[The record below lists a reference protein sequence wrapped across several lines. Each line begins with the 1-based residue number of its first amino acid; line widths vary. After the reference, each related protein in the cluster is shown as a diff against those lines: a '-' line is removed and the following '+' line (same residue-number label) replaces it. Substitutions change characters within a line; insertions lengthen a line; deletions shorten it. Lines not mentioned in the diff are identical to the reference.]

1 MKEFIKKIVGKKGV
15 KLYRKYN
22 DDKIIRRDKR
32 LYNEYE
38 KENYKARLKMY
49 TSLIKPGELVFDVGA
64 NIGNRVA
71 PLLKA
76 GAKIVAVEPQEACY
90 TALRKNFKDK
100 ITIVTNGVDAKPGF
114 KKFYMSSKS
123 TPLSSF
129 SEEWVDSMKSNRF
142 QSEEWDRVEEI
153 EMTTLDLLIKKYGTP
168 TFIKIDVE
176 GYEAEV
182 LEGLTQSIKYLS
194 FEYTVPEY
202 PDKAIE
208 CVDRLN
214 AINSNVRFNYSVGES
229 MEWALPNWLTSKE
242 MKEHIGSPAFLNTIF
257 GDIYA
262 HNQL

>member
-1 MKEFIKKIVGKKGV
+1 MKELVKKIVGNKGV

-22 DDKIIRRDKR
+22 DEKIVRRDKK
-32 LYNEYE
+32 LYREYE
-38 KENYKARLKMY
+38 KKNHKVRLKMY
-49 TSLIKPGELVFDVGA
+49 GSLIKPGELVFDVGA

-71 PLLKA
+71 PLLEV

-90 TALRKNFKDK
+90 TTLKKKFKDR
-100 ITIVTNGVDAKPGF
+100 ITIVTNGVDSKPGS

-129 SEEWVDSMKSNRF
+129 SEEWVDSMKTNRF

-153 EMTTLDLLIKKYGTP
+153 EMTTLDILIKKYGTP
-168 TFIKIDVE
+168 AFIKIDVE
-176 GYEAEV
+176 GYETEV
-182 LEGLTQSIKYLS
+182 LKGLTQPIKYIS

-208 CVDRLN
+208 CVNRLTT
-214 AINSNVRFNYSVGES
+214 INSETRFNYSIGES
-229 MEWALPNWLTSKE
+229 MEWALPNWLTGKE
-242 MKEHIGSPAFLNTIF
+242 MIEHIESVEFLNTIF

-262 HNQL
+262 YNPL

>member
-1 MKEFIKKIVGKKGV
+1 MKELIKKIAGQKGV
-15 KLYRKYN
+15 MLYRKYN
-22 DDKIIRRDKR
+22 DNKIVRKDKR
-32 LYNEYE
+32 LYKEYE

-49 TSLIKPGELVFDVGA
+49 SSLIKPGELVFDVGA

-71 PLLKA
+71 PLLKV
-76 GAKIVAVEPQEACY
+76 GAEVVAVEPQEACY
-90 TALRKNFKDK
+90 TTLRKKFKDK
-100 ITIVTNGVDAKPGF
+100 ITIVTHGVDANPGF
-114 KKFYMSSKS
+114 KKFYISSKS

-142 QSEEWDRVEEI
+142 QSEKWDRVEEI

-168 TFIKIDVE
+168 VFIKIDVE

-182 LEGLTQSIKYLS
+182 LKGLSKSVKYLS

-208 CVDRLN
+208 CVNRLSE
-214 AINSNVRFNYSVGES
+214 INDNVQFNYSVGES
-229 MEWALPNWLTSKE
+229 MVWALSKWLTAEE
-242 MKEHIGSPAFLNTIF
+242 MKKHIESSEFLNTIF

-262 HNQL
+262 YNS